1 MNGFQI
7 EFSSN
12 AANPHAHL
20 SRTAAP
26 TPDDLGNKVLR
37 QAVQE
42 NLVSFP
48 SQVPA
53 FGKQF
58 RAAFQQNI
66 VLLYFVRGWTTDQ
79 IANRYGLGQQPI
91 VQILTAWRIRA
102 TKEGYIQPIESAQP
116 LFLQVRLE
124 ESTHVSEMPMR
135 APVVAKAVKMTS
147 APIPIA
153 LQVDDH
159 PSPITRSTELK
170 GLTLVEK
177 LHAIV
182 GVLDNQLRL
191 CSEPLRGNLD
201 SCEQLLARARALCAS
216 LEDQIE
222 APQYN
227 VAPQYDEAPNYNDGG
242 RTTTVISA
250 AKELF
255 RRFQAQEAERSYPPS
270 KPVLADGVNGK
281 QMVPGGP

>member
-1 MNGFQI
+1 MKRMNGIQI
-7 EFSSN
+7 DISSN
-12 AANPHAHL
+12 GARGHDHL
-20 SRTAAP
+20 SRTAGP
-26 TPDDLGNKVLR
+26 VPDDLGNKVLR

-58 RAAFQQNI
+58 RPAFQQNI
-66 VLLYFVRGWTTDQ
+66 VLLYFVRGWTKDQ
-79 IANRYGLGQQPI
+79 IATRYGLGQQRI

-124 ESTHVSEMPMR
+124 QSTRVSEMPVR
-135 APVVAKAVKMTS
+135 APVVAKA
-147 APIPIA
+147 APMPIT
-153 LQVDDH
+153 LEVDD
-159 PSPITRSTELK
+159 PAPLTRATQLR

-191 CSEPLRGNLD
+191 CSGPLRGNLD
-201 SCEQLLARARALCAS
+201 SCEQLLARAQALCSS
-216 LEDQIE
+216 LEDPTE
-222 APQYN
+222 GPQ
-227 VAPQYDEAPNYNDGG
+227 YNDGG
-242 RTTTVISA
+242 RTTAVISA
-250 AKELF
+250 AQELF
-255 RRFQAQEAERSYPPS
+255 RRFQAQAEERSPRLH
-270 KPVLADGVNGK
+270 KPVSDDGVNGT
-281 QMVPGGP
+281 QVIRCCP

>member
-1 MNGFQI
+1 MNGIQFG
-7 EFSSN
+7 FSRN
-12 AANPHAHL
+12 VANRHAHL
-20 SRTAAP
+20 SGPAAP
-26 TPDDLGNKVLR
+26 APDDLGNKVLR

-58 RAAFQQNI
+58 KPAFQQNI
-66 VLLYFVRGWTTDQ
+66 VLLYFVRGWTADQ
-79 IANRYGLGQQPI
+79 IANRYGLGPERL

-102 TKEGYIQPIESAQP
+102 LKEGYIQPIDLAHP
-116 LFLQVRLE
+116 LFLQARLE
-124 ESTHVSEMPMR
+124 QPAQVSEMPVR
-135 APVVAKAVKMTS
+135 APVVTKVVKM
-147 APIPIA
+147 IPTPMAIE
-153 LQVDDH
+153 LQVDETS
-159 PSPITRSTELK
+159 SPMRRGTQLK

-177 LHAIV
+177 LQAIM

-201 SCEQLLARARALCAS
+201 SCEQLLARAQALCAS

-222 APQYN
+222 ASH
-227 VAPQYDEAPNYNDGG
+227 YNDGG
-242 RTTTVISA
+242 RTTAVISA

-255 RRFQAQEAERSYPPS
+255 RHFQERTCPPS
-270 KPVLADGVNGK
+270 QPVPGEGLKGK
-281 QMVPGGP
+281 QVVPGCS

>member
-1 MNGFQI
+1 MNGIQF
-7 EFSSN
+7 EFSRN
-12 AANPHAHL
+12 VANRHAVL
-20 SRTAAP
+20 SGTAAP
-26 TPDDLGNKVLR
+26 APDDLGNKVLR

-58 RAAFQQNI
+58 KPAFQQNI

-79 IANRYGLGQQPI
+79 IANRYGLGQEPV

-102 TKEGYIQPIESAQP
+102 LKEGYIQPIESAHP
-116 LFLQVRLE
+116 LFLQVRLAQ
-124 ESTHVSEMPMR
+124 STQISELPLR
-135 APVVAKAVKMTS
+135 APAVAKTVKMIPP
-147 APIPIA
+147 PIPIE
-153 LQVDDH
+153 LQVDE
-159 PSPITRSTELK
+159 PSSPMTSGMQLR

-177 LHAIV
+177 LHAII

-201 SCEQLLARARALCAS
+201 SCEQLLARAQALCAS

-222 APQYN
+222 APH
-227 VAPQYDEAPNYNDGG
+227 YNDRG
-242 RTTTVISA
+242 RTTAAVSA

-255 RRFQAQEAERSYPPS
+255 RRFQARSAERCPPS
-270 KPVLADGVNGK
+270 QPVLGEGLK
-281 QMVPGGP
+281 GQQMVPGCP